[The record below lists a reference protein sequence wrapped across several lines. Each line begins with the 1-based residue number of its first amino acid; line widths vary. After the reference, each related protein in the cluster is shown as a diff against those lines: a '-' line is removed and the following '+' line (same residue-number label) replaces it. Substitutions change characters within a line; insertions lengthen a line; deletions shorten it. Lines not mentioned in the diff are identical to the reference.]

1 MLMERLRDHVRTT
14 RRVDPRPFSRETSL
28 TYDEAVKR
36 AQAGEAA
43 ASQVKELQ
51 AQKPSIDVPT
61 TNQLRQTNSAKKILP
76 RDSPSASRNICASC
90 GSSHSRKDCKFRN
103 AECNF
108 CHKKGHIAKV
118 CRSKT
123 SLTKPSN
130 KKSSPSTG
138 QPTTHMLNES
148 SNEVYAQ
155 NFVNSLQQ
163 AKPAKVRIVVQIQ
176 GQPCAMEAD
185 SGSDFSVISSKTY
198 SKLWPTRGRV
208 IRPFSSHIRDYQKNP
223 IRLKGYCKVE
233 VAYKHY
239 KKKLRFL
246 ITEGVHQTH
255 SEDGIRTLLEEF
267 ADVFNENL
275 GTYKGPKVTLP
286 IDPKV
291 PPSRLKARNV
301 PLAIRPRV
309 EAEIK
314 RLLKEKVLEPI
325 SNPKWSTPVVPVI
338 KPTGATRLCD
348 DYKITINTALQDPS
362 ISSTISNTS
371 AVKSIRRRILFQN

>member
-1 MLMERLRDHVRTT
+1 MR
-14 RRVDPRPFSRETSL
+14 
-28 TYDEAVKR
+28 
-36 AQAGEAA
+36 
-43 ASQVKELQ
+43 
-51 AQKPSIDVPT
+51 
-61 TNQLRQTNSAKKILP
+61 
-76 RDSPSASRNICASC
+76 
-90 GSSHSRKDCKFRN
+90 
-103 AECNF
+103 
-108 CHKKGHIAKV
+108 
-118 CRSKT
+118 
-123 SLTKPSN
+123 
-130 KKSSPSTG
+130 
-138 QPTTHMLNES
+138 MLNES
-148 SNEVYAQ
+148 SNDVYAQ

-198 SKLWPTRGRV
+198 CKLWPTRGPV
-208 IRPFSSHIRDYQKNP
+208 IRPFRSHIQDYQKNS

-246 ITEGVHQTH
+246 ITEVTEKSWLEWFSPLGLSIQGVHQTH

-291 PPSRLKARNV
+291 PPIRLKARNV

-348 DYKITINTALQDPS
+348 DYKITINTALQDHPYPVRS
-362 ISSTISNTS
+362 VTHLLSNLSGGGYYSKIDMAQAYLELPVDDAS
-371 AVKSIRRRILFQN
+371 AEAQTVITHMGAFKVNRLQFGVCIAPGVFQQVMDDLLRDIPGTTPYFDDILIRGTMLPELTDRLR

>member
-1 MLMERLRDHVRTT
+1 M
-14 RRVDPRPFSRETSL
+14 
-28 TYDEAVKR
+28 K
-36 AQAGEAA
+36 
-43 ASQVKELQ
+43 
-51 AQKPSIDVPT
+51 
-61 TNQLRQTNSAKKILP
+61 
-76 RDSPSASRNICASC
+76 
-90 GSSHSRKDCKFRN
+90 
-103 AECNF
+103 
-108 CHKKGHIAKV
+108 
-118 CRSKT
+118 
-123 SLTKPSN
+123 
-130 KKSSPSTG
+130 
-138 QPTTHMLNES
+138 
-148 SNEVYAQ
+148 
-155 NFVNSLQQ
+155 
-163 AKPAKVRIVVQIQ
+163 
-176 GQPCAMEAD
+176 PCAMEVD

-198 SKLWPTRGRV
+198 SKLWPTRGPV
-208 IRPFSSHIRDYQKNP
+208 IRPFSSHIPDYQKNS

-291 PPSRLKARNV
+291 PPIRLKARNV

-348 DYKITINTALQDPS
+348 DYKITINTALQDHPYPVRS
-362 ISSTISNTS
+362 VMHIFGNKREGLKLSEVVPNYAHFGIISPFLLLASRDTTLATRVRSVYNAVEVLAEGYSVNMATVGNIAAFDVTKPTS
-371 AVKSIRRRILFQN
+371 WDVYVQQVQFFCLANNITEPDKKRATLLTVMDHPHIRS

>member
-1 MLMERLRDHVRTT
+1 MR
-14 RRVDPRPFSRETSL
+14 
-28 TYDEAVKR
+28 
-36 AQAGEAA
+36 
-43 ASQVKELQ
+43 
-51 AQKPSIDVPT
+51 
-61 TNQLRQTNSAKKILP
+61 
-76 RDSPSASRNICASC
+76 
-90 GSSHSRKDCKFRN
+90 
-103 AECNF
+103 
-108 CHKKGHIAKV
+108 
-118 CRSKT
+118 
-123 SLTKPSN
+123 
-130 KKSSPSTG
+130 
-138 QPTTHMLNES
+138 MLNES
-148 SNEVYAQ
+148 SNDVYAQ

-185 SGSDFSVISSKTY
+185 SGSDFSVISSKTLPEEFHKAQGLLQ
-198 SKLWPTRGRV
+198 SGSCVQALQEETA
-208 IRPFSSHIRDYQKNP
+208 FSHHGSDREILLGLEWFSPLGLSIQ
-223 IRLKGYCKVE
+223 
-233 VAYKHY
+233 
-239 KKKLRFL
+239 
-246 ITEGVHQTH
+246 GVHQTH

-291 PPSRLKARNV
+291 PPIRLKARNV

-362 ISSTISNTS
+362 ISSTIRGGYYSKIDMAQAYLELPVDDAS
-371 AVKSIRRRILFQN
+371 AEAQTVITHMGAFKVKRLQVGVCIAPGVFQQVMDDLLRDIPGTTPYFDDILIRGTMLPELTDRLR